1 MDMEQTDQEQVEQLQ
16 TWWRENR
23 LALLGGLV
31 VGIGGLLGWEQ
42 FQNARAQ
49 GAMQASQ
56 AYEAVNQAVA
66 QADAEAADAALETL
80 ASEHGGSVY
89 VAHAHAARAGL
100 AASNEDWAA
109 AVQHLQ
115 QALAG
120 KPGEALTAVFT
131 LRLARAQ
138 WAQGGADAALA
149 TLDSAELPSSAEA
162 LADELRGDIAY
173 AQGDMGA
180 ARSAWE
186 SALAAGGQATAGA
199 ISNKLARLGSN
210 S

>member
-80 ASEHGGSVY
+80 ASEHGRSVY

-109 AVQHLQ
+109 AVEHLQ
-115 QALAG
+115 QALAA

-138 WAQGGADAALA
+138 WAQGNADAAFA

>member
-16 TWWRENR
+16 KWWRENR

-42 FQNARAQ
+42 FQNARSQ

-56 AYEAVNQAVA
+56 AYEAVNQAISK
-66 QADAEAADAALETL
+66 ADVQAADAALEQL
-80 ASEHGGSVY
+80 RNEHGQSVY
-89 VAHAHAARAGL
+89 VAHAHAARASL
-100 AASNEDWAA
+100 AADNQNWEAA
-109 AVQHLQ
+109 IDHLE
-115 QALAG
+115 QALAS
-120 KPGEALTAVFT
+120 KPGKALEAVLS

-138 WAQGGADAALA
+138 WAQGDAQAALT
-149 TLDSAELPSSAEA
+149 TLDDAELPSSASA

-173 AQGDMGA
+173 AQGDTET

-199 ISNKLARLGSN
+199 ISNKLARLGSK

>member
-16 TWWRENR
+16 QWWRENR

-42 FQNARAQ
+42 FQSARAQ

-56 AYEAVNQAVA
+56 AYEAVNQAVVE
-66 QADAEAADAALETL
+66 ADTAAADAALETL
-80 ASEHGGSVY
+80 RAEHGKSVY
-89 VAHAHAARAGL
+89 LAHALAARAGL
-100 AASNEDWAA
+100 AADNDNWAD
-109 AVQHLQ
+109 AVQYLQ
-115 QALAG
+115 QALAQ
-120 KPGEALTAVFT
+120 KPGEVLASVLT

-138 WAQGGADAALA
+138 WAQGDADTALA
-149 TLDSAELPSSAEA
+149 TLDGAKLPSSAAA
-162 LADELRGDIAY
+162 LADDLRGDIAY
-173 AQGDMGA
+173 AQGNMDQ

-199 ISNKLARLGSN
+199 ISSKLARLS
-210 S
+210 SKS